1 VTRFQIYGAL
11 GILTA
16 FWAACSV
23 VEEPS
28 DDDGRF
34 GESSASTVTTAQ
46 QGVGGSS
53 VADSGAG
60 ASSSSTASSQGGAST
75 VTGTASS
82 TIGSGGACPD
92 TSAEPNNTEG
102 EATSLGVLDDCDEV
116 GFTVK
121 GVLAG
126 SDVDWYTYDGKDKFG
141 CIMEPARAVSTNQ
154 QVRICKFFDCAGVS
168 LTCPSG
174 TSDDTSPN
182 GYPGCCSVNGFTVA
196 PDCNGASDDATVYI
210 RIDKPP
216 SFPCVTYDLSFHY

>member
-1 VTRFQIYGAL
+1 M
-11 GILTA
+11 
-16 FWAACSV
+16 ACTV

-34 GESSASTVTTAQ
+34 GDPTSSTVTTTS

-53 VADSGAG
+53 VTDSGAG

-82 TIGSGGACPD
+82 TIGSGGNCPD
-92 TSAEPNNTEG
+92 TNDEPNNAEG
-102 EATSLGVLDDCDEV
+102 DATNLGVFDDCDEV
-116 GFTVK
+116 GVTVK

-154 QVRICKFFDCAGVS
+154 QVLICKFFDCKGVS

-182 GYPGCCSVNGFTVA
+182 NGRFSPNTLFFTNVFVN
-196 PDCNGASDDATVYI
+196 
-210 RIDKPP
+210 
-216 SFPCVTYDLSFHY
+216 